1 MELRDELVLAPASS
15 ASGLTPDG
23 RRMLRAIDELPED
36 VREVFDLLRIQGM
49 TQAEAAHVLGV
60 SAETV
65 KRRLS
70 RGLRLLAEQLADLCP
85 DEEPPDSV

>member
-1 MELRDELVLAPASS
+1 VERRDELLPAPASS

-36 VREVFDLLRIQGM
+36 EREVFDLVRIQGM
-49 TQAEAAHVLGV
+49 TQAEAAPLLGV
-60 SAETV
+60 SAATV

-70 RGLRLLAEQLADLCP
+70 RGLRLVTEQLADLRP
-85 DEEPPDSV
+85 AEEPPDAI